1 MKKNFLSGNYLIY
14 TFDLL
19 KNYMFMKTVFLILF
33 LVVMT
38 NFAMAQNATLKAEL
52 VKTDN
57 QYLKTLP
64 DGKVECAF
72 YLQGIKSNVQAAN
85 LEKYI
90 RGYRGVEEF
99 NLIFDNA
106 KDTYKAVGI
115 FYNQADWSY
124 FKYLFKIIHVEQVF
138 KDNEWKNLEQ
148 INHL

>member
-1 MKKNFLSGNYLIY
+1 MNNI
-14 TFDLL
+14 
-19 KNYMFMKTVFLILF
+19 FLILF
-33 LVVMT
+33 LVFT
-38 NFAMAQNATLKAEL
+38 ANFAMAQNASLKAEMI
-52 VKTDN
+52 KTDN

-72 YLQGIKSNVQAAN
+72 YLQGIKTNVQAAN

-99 NLIFDNA
+99 NLIFDDA
-106 KDTYKAVGI
+106 KNTYKARGI
-115 FYNQADWSY
+115 FYNQANWAY
-124 FKYLFKIIHVEQVF
+124 FKYLFKIINVEQVF

>member
-1 MKKNFLSGNYLIY
+1 
-14 TFDLL
+14 
-19 KNYMFMKTVFLILF
+19 MKTVFLILF
-33 LVVMT
+33 LVIT
-38 NFAMAQNATLKAEL
+38 ANFAMTQNASLKAEM

-57 QYLKTLP
+57 QYLKALS

-72 YLQGIKSNVQAAN
+72 YLLGIKSNAQAAN

-99 NLIFDNA
+99 NLIFDDA
-106 KDTYKAVGI
+106 KNTYKAVGV

-124 FKYLFKIIHVEQVF
+124 FKYLFKIIQVEQVF

-148 INHL
+148 INNL